1 MEASFQAAVQSSD
14 VFVND
19 GRAQSKP
26 MEGMKLVQTRRRRS
40 WWILLARPFGLTTW
54 VMFIVLA
61 IRERRP
67 RWLFYSLLYLA
78 LAAAPFVLGQT
89 SIRSFPVEVIAA
101 LCVVVAWIAGIVQG
115 VFIDRRINGSTLR
128 VDPSLPKNLLI
139 PVWPEA
145 SDSLPLVTPD
155 MQIRRPTRSVTHMM
169 FLRVTPTFAGAW
181 IALGAFILVKS
192 RGTAALISL
201 LAAFAIMVVILLVEV
216 PLIAKYQERK
226 RAVTREAIREQSPPG
241 TVFVT
246 PASMIYRCLENGYSS
261 QTAKRV
267 IGLLFVGTEGLA
279 FVPQSSEW
287 PERLAPWNE
296 VEKLSLTQRVKVSDL
311 GGLDAT
317 LNSGEHT

>member
-1 MEASFQAAVQSSD
+1 
-14 VFVND
+14 
-19 GRAQSKP
+19 
-26 MEGMKLVQTRRRRS
+26 
-40 WWILLARPFGLTTW
+40 
-54 VMFIVLA
+54 
-61 IRERRP
+61 
-67 RWLFYSLLYLA
+67 
-78 LAAAPFVLGQT
+78 
-89 SIRSFPVEVIAA
+89 
-101 LCVVVAWIAGIVQG
+101 
-115 VFIDRRINGSTLR
+115 
-128 VDPSLPKNLLI
+128 
-139 PVWPEA
+139 
-145 SDSLPLVTPD
+145 
-155 MQIRRPTRSVTHMM
+155 
-169 FLRVTPTFAGAW
+169 
-181 IALGAFILVKS
+181 
-192 RGTAALISL
+192 
-201 LAAFAIMVVILLVEV
+201 
-216 PLIAKYQERK
+216 LIAKYQERK